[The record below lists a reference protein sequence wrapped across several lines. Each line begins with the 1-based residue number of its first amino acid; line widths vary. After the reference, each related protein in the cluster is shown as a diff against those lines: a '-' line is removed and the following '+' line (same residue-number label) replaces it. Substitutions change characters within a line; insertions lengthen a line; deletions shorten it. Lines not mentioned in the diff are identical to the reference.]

1 MVVAIASSRP
11 AAAERETALAGGTDL
26 VRSYLRDIGR
36 VPLLTHEQEITLGR
50 QVQELVALEVLEK
63 DLASR
68 DGVEK
73 PLPAVLAKEAGL
85 TQVQLK
91 KRLRSGQRAK
101 ERMVAA
107 NLRLVVSVAKKYT
120 KRNMEL
126 LDLIQEGTIGLVRGV
141 EKFDPT
147 RGYKFSTYAYWWIRQ
162 GITRAIAEKSRTIRL
177 PIHITETLN
186 KLKKGQRELSQEL
199 GRTPTVT
206 ELAEFVD
213 LPEEEVKDLLCR
225 ARQPVSLE
233 TKVGDGDDTELLD
246 LLAADGTQ
254 PSELVDGECL
264 RMDMRGLLDQLPD
277 LQGRVLKM
285 RYAIPCR
292 DVPDPDDPMSL
303 TGIGRVLGISRD
315 RVRNLERDGLAG
327 LRRLSQNV
335 QAYVAV

>member
-1 MVVAIASSRP
+1 MPSITVATSAS
-11 AAAERETALAGGTDL
+11 ALAGTGDSL
-26 VRSYLRDIGR
+26 RSYLRDIGR
-36 VPLLTHEQEITLGR
+36 VPLLSHEQEITLGR
-50 QVQELVALEVLEK
+50 QVQELMALEELTLRSGGESPSEEL
-63 DLASR
+63 LA
-68 DGVEK
+68 
-73 PLPAVLAKEAGL
+73 AEAGL
-85 TQVQLK
+85 TPAL
-91 KRLRSGQRAK
+91 LRRRIQAGRRAK

-199 GRTPTVT
+199 GRTPTIT
-206 ELAEFVD
+206 ELAQAVE

-233 TKVGDGDDTELLD
+233 TKVGDGEDTELLD
-246 LLAADGTQ
+246 LLAGDGAG
-254 PSELVDGECL
+254 PAEMVDGECL
-264 RMDMRGLLDQLPD
+264 KGDLRSLLDQLPE
-277 LQGRVLKM
+277 LQGKVLKM
-285 RYAIPCR
+285 RYGMEGEE
-292 DVPDPDDPMSL
+292 PMSL
-303 TGIGRVLGISRD
+303 TSIARTLGMSRD
-315 RVRNLERDGLAG
+315 KTRNLERRALEGIRSHS
-327 LRRLSQNV
+327 RRLQD
-335 QAYVAV
+335 YLVA

>member
-1 MVVAIASSRP
+1 MAP
-11 AAAERETALAGGTDL
+11 AAAVASKPATTTTTRSVSVDVDL

-50 QVQELVALEVLEK
+50 QVQDLMDLEALEGELE
-63 DLASR
+63 SR
-68 DGVEK
+68 DGSS
-73 PLPAVLAKEAGL
+73 PTRDQLAKAAGL
-85 TQVQLK
+85 SYVQLK
-91 KRLRSGQRAK
+91 RKLQHGRRAK

-177 PIHITETLN
+177 PIHITEMLN

-206 ELAEFVD
+206 ELAEFVE
-213 LPEEEVKDLLCR
+213 LPEDDVKDLMCR

-233 TKVGDGDDTELLD
+233 MKVGDGDDTELLELLSGDGD
-246 LLAADGTQ
+246 L
-254 PSELVDGECL
+254 PSDQVEEDCLKGDLRNLLGQLPHLQEQVLRMRYGMDGEE
-264 RMDMRGLLDQLPD
+264 
-277 LQGRVLKM
+277 
-285 RYAIPCR
+285 
-292 DVPDPDDPMSL
+292 PMSL
-303 TGIGRVLGISRD
+303 TGIGRILGMSRD

-327 LRRLSQNV
+327 LRRLSEAV
-335 QAYVAV
+335 EAYVVA

>member
-1 MVVAIASSRP
+1 MPSITVATSAS
-11 AAAERETALAGGTDL
+11 ALAGTGDSL
-26 VRSYLRDIGR
+26 RSYLRDIGR
-36 VPLLTHEQEITLGR
+36 VPLLSHEQEITLGR
-50 QVQELVALEVLEK
+50 QVQELMVIEEVREELTLRSGGESPSEEL
-63 DLASR
+63 LA
-68 DGVEK
+68 
-73 PLPAVLAKEAGL
+73 AEAGL
-85 TQVQLK
+85 TPAL
-91 KRLRSGQRAK
+91 LRRRIQAGRRAK

-199 GRTPTVT
+199 GRTPTIT
-206 ELAEFVD
+206 ELAEAVE

-233 TKVGDGDDTELLD
+233 TKVGDGEDTELLD
-246 LLAADGTQ
+246 LLAGDGAG
-254 PSELVDGECL
+254 PAEMVDGECL
-264 RMDMRGLLDQLPD
+264 KGDLRSLLDQLPE
-277 LQGRVLKM
+277 LQGKVLKM
-285 RYAIPCR
+285 RYGMEGEE
-292 DVPDPDDPMSL
+292 PMSL
-303 TGIGRVLGISRD
+303 TSIARTLGMSRD
-315 RVRNLERDGLAG
+315 KTRNLERRALEGIRSHS
-327 LRRLSQNV
+327 RRLQD
-335 QAYVAV
+335 YLVA